1 MKTVQQIFFINLN
14 KGMMT
19 QNMDQVCTT
28 IVIVA
33 AVVLLC
39 MGFSEMSKMR
49 STHHRIGGSTCG
61 MKSNQTNSN
70 TASAKKSFLENRT
83 NKKDTTYME
92 TSDEWPNAKVDC
104 THKELIQNGPV
115 LEKNFSWEAGDDID
129 AQYDKAKVSYDK
141 AKASANIR
149 SVDVQTM
156 ARSTLGTKNLGTP
169 GFMAAVRESTGKGAG
184 EVKFAD
190 SCVDF
195 LQSEAYS
202 QARQEVK
209 KSCNRM

>member
-1 MKTVQQIFFINLN
+1 
-14 KGMMT
+14 MT
-19 QNMDQVCTT
+19 TQDMDRVCTT
-28 IVIVA
+28 IVIIA

-49 STHHRIGGSTCG
+49 SNNSLTRSHSTCG
-61 MKSNQTNSN
+61 MKSNQIKNDGAT
-70 TASAKKSFLENRT
+70 SAKAAFLENKT
-83 NKKDTTYME
+83 NKKDTAYM
-92 TSDEWPNAKVDC
+92 TSSEEWPNEKVEC
-104 THKELIQNGPV
+104 KHKELIQDPV
-115 LEKNFSWEAGDDID
+115 LNENYSWEASEEVNS
-129 AQYDKAKVSYDK
+129 QYDKAKVSHDK

-149 SVDVQTM
+149 SIDVQTM

-169 GFMAAVRESTGKGAG
+169 GFMAAVRESTGRNGAA

-209 KSCNRM
+209 KSCNRF